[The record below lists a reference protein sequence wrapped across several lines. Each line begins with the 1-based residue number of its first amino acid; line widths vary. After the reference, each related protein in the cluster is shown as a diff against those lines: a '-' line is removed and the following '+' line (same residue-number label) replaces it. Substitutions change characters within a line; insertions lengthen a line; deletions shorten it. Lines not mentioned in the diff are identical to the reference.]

1 MAFVYQHAS
10 GLARAA
16 RWALWADALVAAAAI
31 VLSVTMGAEALIWG
45 DLAQWF
51 SILQLVTWLASLSLF
66 LIWFYRA
73 NANARAMGADDLMG
87 SPGLSVAW
95 FFIPIAFLFMP
106 YVVVRDT
113 WKASEAPRDWQGR
126 SASPLVGFWWAA
138 MLLANLTATISIR
151 IALAGRAS
159 RTPPLRPRTASIRC
173 ARASRLTILNTFCGV
188 ICKRSES
195 SATLTRRASALAQS
209 IRIRMAW
216 LVDLVRRIAT
226 GASRERGSVQRI
238 A

>member
-1 MAFVYQHAS
+1 MAFVYQANAA
-10 GLARAA
+10 LARAA

-31 VLSVTMGAEALIWG
+31 LLSVTMGAEALIWG

-73 NANARAMGADDLMG
+73 NANARAMGAEDLMG

-126 SASPLVGFWWAA
+126 SAPPLVGFWWAA
-138 MLLANLTATISIR
+138 MLLANLTATISIG
-151 IALAGRAS
+151 IALEGGSGADEA
-159 RTPPLRPRTASIRC
+159 L
-173 ARASRLTILNTFCGV
+173 GV
-188 ICKRSES
+188 
-195 SATLTRRASALAQS
+195 L
-209 IRIRMAW
+209 
-216 LVDLVRRIAT
+216 DLI
-226 GASRERGSVQRI
+226 SNLGSVAAGLLGAQLVAGIQGRQVSP
-238 A
+238 AHLGETFR

>member
-16 RWALWADALVAAAAI
+16 RWALWADALVAATAV
-31 VLSVTMGAEALIWG
+31 VLALTMGADTLIWG

-51 SILQLVTWLASLSLF
+51 SVLQLVTWLASLSLF

-73 NANARAMGADDLMG
+73 NANARAMGAEDLMG

-126 SASPLVGFWWAA
+126 SAPPLVGFWWAA

-151 IALAGRAS
+151 IALEGDYGADEA
-159 RTPPLRPRTASIRC
+159 L
-173 ARASRLTILNTFCGV
+173 GV
-188 ICKRSES
+188 
-195 SATLTRRASALAQS
+195 L
-209 IRIRMAW
+209 
-216 LVDLVRRIAT
+216 DLI
-226 GASRERGSVQRI
+226 SNLGSVAAGLLGAQLVAGIQERQVSP
-238 A
+238 AHLGETFR